1 MKRIFLTT
9 FLAGSMALLAACDR
23 KDDTPPLE
31 PAPPPP
37 VETGAPVPL
46 PAATPAVTSEPV
58 AAAPRTAK
66 SAPLPAGFVKVGAG
80 ELAGADGRRLRTP
93 GFAIARQPIT
103 IGQLRAWAETEGGR
117 RLPQLGSDSDG
128 SVATDL
134 DWMAADAYVRWLA
147 AREQRNYRLPS
158 EAEWLRAAQSGRI
171 STQAQSQ
178 PTEPPLWE
186 WTGDCWSEGVA
197 ADLSTADERCA
208 SRVLVGGEMSAEG
221 PWGRAPMGA
230 RRPAASFRLVLEL
243 P

>member
-1 MKRIFLTT
+1 MKRVFLTS

-23 KDDTPPLE
+23 ADDPPPVD

-37 VETGAPVPL
+37 VETAS
-46 PAATPAVTSEPV
+46 AAVSMPETVPAVSLDTV
-58 AAAPRTAK
+58 KTAPKPAPD
-66 SAPLPAGFVKVGAG
+66 APLPAGFVKVSAG
-80 ELAGADGRRLRTP
+80 ELTGADGRRLRTG

-103 IGQLRAWAETEGGR
+103 LGQLRAWAESEGGR
-117 RLPQLGSDSDG
+117 RLPQFGSDNKDAD
-128 SVATDL
+128 VATDL
-134 DWMAADAYVRWLA
+134 DWMAADAYARWLA
-147 AREQRNYRLPS
+147 ARENRHYRLPS

-171 STQAQSQ
+171 ATQAHSQ

-186 WTGDCWSEGVA
+186 WTGDCWNDGKAEA
-197 ADLSTADERCA
+197 ENCA

-243 P
+243 R